1 MLNILITGS
10 NGQVGLELQLLH
22 KKYKNF
28 NWFFTDSSILDIT
41 SKSELELFLK
51 KVAIDVIV
59 NCAAFTNVELAED
72 NVELS
77 NLVNNIAVR
86 NLSLLSKKHRIKLIH
101 LSTDA
106 VFDGKSD
113 IPYLEDDVCNPL
125 SVYAKT
131 KHKGERQLICINPMN
146 SIILRTSWIYS
157 KYGNNFLK
165 TMLKALSLQEN
176 INVIY
181 DQIGTPTYAKD
192 LAEVIVKMIP
202 NIDNKNVEIY
212 HYSNNG
218 SASWYDFA
226 KEINLTLKEECKIN
240 PIKTE
245 AYLSKVCRPHFSV
258 LNKDKIINKFNINIP
273 YWKDSLNNC
282 LNHMEFINKDER
294 L

>member
-1 MLNILITGS
+1 MLNVLITGS
-10 NGQVGLELQLLH
+10 NGQVGLELRLLH

-28 NWFFTDSSILDIT
+28 NWFFTDSSTLDIT

-51 KVAIDVIV
+51 KVMIDVIV

-72 NVELS
+72 NVESS
-77 NLVNNIAVR
+77 NLVNNLAVR
-86 NLSLLSKKHRIKLIH
+86 NLSLLSKKYRIKLIH

-113 IPYLEDDVCNPL
+113 VPYLEDDTCNPL
-125 SVYAKT
+125 GVYAKT
-131 KHKGERQLICINPMN
+131 KRKGEEQLISINPIN
-146 SIILRTSWIYS
+146 SIILRTSWVYS
-157 KYGNNFLK
+157 EYGSNFLK
-165 TMLKALSLQEN
+165 TMLKVLFLQEEVD
-176 INVIY
+176 VIY

-192 LAEVIVKMIP
+192 LAEVIVKLIP
-202 NIDNKNVEIY
+202 NIDNENVEIY
-212 HYSNNG
+212 HYSNDG

-226 KEINLTLKEECKIN
+226 KEINLALKEECKIN

-245 AYLSKVCRPHFSV
+245 EYLSKVCRPHFSV

-273 YWKDSLNNC
+273 YWKDSLRNC
-282 LNHMEFINKDER
+282 LNQMELINKN

>member
-1 MLNILITGS
+1 MLNVLITGS
-10 NGQVGLELQLLH
+10 NGQVGLELRLLH

-51 KVAIDVIV
+51 KVMIDVIV

-72 NVELS
+72 NVESS
-77 NLVNNIAVR
+77 NLVNNLAVR
-86 NLSLLSKKHRIKLIH
+86 NLSLLSKKYRIKLIH

-113 IPYLEDDVCNPL
+113 VPYLEDDTCNPL
-125 SVYAKT
+125 GVYAKT
-131 KHKGERQLICINPMN
+131 KRKGEEQLISINPIN
-146 SIILRTSWIYS
+146 SIILRTSWVYS
-157 KYGNNFLK
+157 EYGSNFLK
-165 TMLKALSLQEN
+165 TMLKVLFLQEEVD
-176 INVIY
+176 VIY

-192 LAEVIVKMIP
+192 LAEVIVKLIP
-202 NIDNKNVEIY
+202 NIDNENVEIY
-212 HYSNNG
+212 HYSNDG

-226 KEINLTLKEECKIN
+226 KEINLALKEECKIN

-245 AYLSKVCRPHFSV
+245 EYLSKVCRPHFSV

-273 YWKDSLNNC
+273 YWKDSLRNC
-282 LNHMEFINKDER
+282 LNQMQLINKN

>member
-1 MLNILITGS
+1 MLNVLITGS
-10 NGQVGLELQLLH
+10 NGQVGLELRLLH

-51 KVAIDVIV
+51 KVMIDVIV

-72 NVELS
+72 NVESS
-77 NLVNNIAVR
+77 NLVNNLAVR
-86 NLSLLSKKHRIKLIH
+86 NLSLLSKKYRIELIH

-113 IPYLEDDVCNPL
+113 VPYLEDDTCNPL
-125 SVYAKT
+125 GVYAKT
-131 KHKGERQLICINPMN
+131 KRKGEEQLISINPIN
-146 SIILRTSWIYS
+146 SIILRTSWVYS
-157 KYGNNFLK
+157 EYGSNFLK
-165 TMLKALSLQEN
+165 TMLKVLFLQEEVD
-176 INVIY
+176 VIY

-192 LAEVIVKMIP
+192 LAEVIVKLIP
-202 NIDNKNVEIY
+202 NIDNENVEIY
-212 HYSNNG
+212 HYSNDG

-226 KEINLTLKEECKIN
+226 KEINLALKEECKIN

-245 AYLSKVCRPHFSV
+245 EYLSKVCRPHFSV

-273 YWKDSLNNC
+273 YWKDSLRNC
-282 LNHMEFINKDER
+282 LNQMQLINKN

>member
-1 MLNILITGS
+1 MLNILIAGS

-28 NWFFTDSSILDIT
+28 NWFFTDRSTLDIT
-41 SKSELELFLK
+41 SKSVLELFLK

-125 SVYAKT
+125 SIYAKT
-131 KHKGERQLICINPMN
+131 KHKGERQIISINPMN

-176 INVIY
+176 ISVIY

-212 HYSNNG
+212 HYSNDG

-240 PIKTE
+240 PIKAE
-245 AYLSKVCRPHFSV
+245 EYFSKVCRPHFSV

-273 YWKDSLNNC
+273 YWKDSLSNC